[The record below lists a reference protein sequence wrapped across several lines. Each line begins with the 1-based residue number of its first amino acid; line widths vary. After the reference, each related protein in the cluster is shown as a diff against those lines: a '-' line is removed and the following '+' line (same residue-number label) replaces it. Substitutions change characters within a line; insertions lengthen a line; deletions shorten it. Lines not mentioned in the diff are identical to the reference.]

1 MIINSVMV
9 LAGFFLLIRGAD
21 YFVTGTASIAR
32 KLGIPAL
39 IVGLTIVAIGTSA
52 PELCVNVIAVV
63 RGAFDL
69 SIGNIMGSNL
79 VNIMVA
85 LGLATAI
92 VPLKLKQGTVWKE
105 IPFALLVTF
114 IVLVFGSDFLFDGTL
129 PNVLS
134 RTDGMALIALF
145 LIFIA
150 YTFGMTKSG
159 EQPEEHIEVTPWLR
173 SLTFTL
179 GGMTALILGGY
190 ITVEGAV
197 QIATTLGISQNLI
210 GLTIVA
216 IGTSLPEIVT
226 TVIAAKKGHIDLAV
240 GGIVGSNIFNILLIL
255 GVSATIHPLTFSL
268 DSTTDTLVVA
278 CMTLLLFFFMF
289 IGKRHTL
296 DRKQGILF
304 IILYGLYVTFAI
316 FRG

>member
-1 MIINSVMV
+1 MFLSSVPTIKIQWHANPS
-9 LAGFFLLIRGAD
+9 LHLSHLSAGFFLLIRGAD

-145 LIFIA
+145 LI
-150 YTFGMTKSG
+150 S
-159 EQPEEHIEVTPWLR
+159 
-173 SLTFTL
+173 
-179 GGMTALILGGY
+179 
-190 ITVEGAV
+190 
-197 QIATTLGISQNLI
+197 
-210 GLTIVA
+210 
-216 IGTSLPEIVT
+216 
-226 TVIAAKKGHIDLAV
+226 
-240 GGIVGSNIFNILLIL
+240 
-255 GVSATIHPLTFSL
+255 
-268 DSTTDTLVVA
+268 
-278 CMTLLLFFFMF
+278 C
-289 IGKRHTL
+289 
-296 DRKQGILF
+296 
-304 IILYGLYVTFAI
+304 
-316 FRG
+316 